1 MVSPKIHV
9 EGPSDREVISGILR
23 KFSWSG
29 ISVSSGY
36 GSYKG
41 RDAVIGRIE
50 VIAEDSRFDKFLII
64 LDEDARRKLQDKAQQ
79 VTAPPSK
86 PVYVILIPSLEDWV
100 RQLLDPADVGEYG
113 RRLKSDGKVGA
124 ARWAVNRFHQARL
137 KADPVVQEVLDFCQ
151 CRPLAGRR
159 FPEAF
164 R

>member
-9 EGPSDREVISGILR
+9 EGPSDRKVISGILR
-23 KFSWSG
+23 KFSFNK
-29 ISVSSGY
+29 ISISSGY
-36 GSYKG
+36 GNFKG
-41 RDAVIGRIE
+41 KGAVIKYIE
-50 VIAEDSRFDKFLII
+50 VIAEDSSFDKFLII

-86 PVYVILIPSLEDWV
+86 PVYVILIPSLEDRV

-124 ARWAVNRFHQARL
+124 AWWAVNRFHQDRL
-137 KADPVVQEVLDFCQ
+137 KADPVVQEILDFCQ